1 MHYVAHMTNLQP
13 VAGASAAVSGATAA
27 AVRFVFQP
35 AFGISLVRPASA
47 ARRHPALASA
57 EQPPVLSW
65 ALRSAPEARDDFDMR
80 RMAKLIDRLDP
91 RYFIAAGA

>member
-1 MHYVAHMTNLQP
+1 MHYVTHMTNLQP
-13 VAGASAAVSGATAA
+13 VVGASAAVSGAMAA

-47 ARRHPALASA
+47 DRRHPALAA
-57 EQPPVLSW
+57 VEQPPVLPW
-65 ALRSAPEARDDFDMR
+65 ALRSAPEARDEFDMR

-91 RYFIAAGA
+91 RCFIAAGA

>member
-47 ARRHPALASA
+47 ARRHPALERDEAG
-57 EQPPVLSW
+57 LN
-65 ALRSAPEARDDFDMR
+65 RSGIPESPGF
-80 RMAKLIDRLDP
+80 
-91 RYFIAAGA
+91 

>member
-1 MHYVAHMTNLQP
+1 MHYVAPMTNLQP
-13 VAGASAAVSGATAA
+13 VVGASAAVSGAMA

-47 ARRHPALASA
+47 ALRHPPLASA

-65 ALRSAPEARDDFDMR
+65 ASRSAPEARDDLDMR